1 MQLVFQQVKSPV
13 KGGIPKQ
20 PTRGKTR
27 KRQQKTKFQAAY
39 AERKAQE
46 KKGGQK
52 IFKSKEEIQDIRYSP
67 NGKYLACA
75 SRDNY
80 IHVFNVLKQYKRA
93 GTCKG
98 HSSYCTHIDWSAD
111 SNYMQSNDGA
121 YEILYWYDWDGSLAR
136 QEGKRDK
143 CRQFCSTMDMR
154 DTVWDTWTTVL
165 GWPVQGI
172 WSPYSDGTDV
182 NALYRS
188 NSEKYCV
195 CGDDSF
201 QINLFT
207 WPALKGA
214 YEKSRHFKGHCS
226 HVLGLQF
233 TSTDSHVVSVG
244 GNDATIIEWRHFE
257 PDKDDSKTGKNIRFI
272 RPSSFYQ
279 SLGTTSGSIP
289 APTISAT
296 GMSSNVSS
304 SWTTPQ
310 ATDRDLNATM

>member
-1 MQLVFQQVKSPV
+1 MAYLSS
-13 KGGIPKQ
+13 Q
-20 PTRGKTR
+20 PGKTR

-46 KKGGQK
+46 KRVGKK
-52 IFKSKEEIQDIRYSP
+52 YSNLRKNSRHPIFSKRQIFNVLLVIIIYTYS
-67 NGKYLACA
+67 
-75 SRDNY
+75 
-80 IHVFNVLKQYKRA
+80 VLKQYKRT

-143 CRQFCSTMDMR
+143 CRQFCSAMDMR
-154 DTVWDTWTTVL
+154 DTVWDMDNCARL
-165 GWPVQGI
+165 AVQAFGPHI
-172 WSPYSDGTDV
+172 LMARMSTPCI
-182 NALYRS
+182 NS

-272 RPSSFYQ
+272 SRRRF
-279 SLGTTSGSIP
+279 IK
-289 APTISAT
+289 
-296 GMSSNVSS
+296 V
-304 SWTTPQ
+304 
-310 ATDRDLNATM
+310 